1 MDVIFWPSQSRVNA
15 VNVAVKQ
22 HGPVTE
28 PLVDLTTAEA
38 GRVGEAIEL
47 VQKTHFDI
55 AIMDVNLHEEP
66 VFPVAEAIKAR
77 NLPFIFA
84 TGYKPSIL
92 LDEFRNHPAL
102 QKPFRI
108 ESLEELIEVTVKS
121 HRSP

>member
-47 VQKTHFDI
+47 VQRTHFDI
-55 AIMDVNLHEEP
+55 AILDVNLHGEP

-77 NLPFIFA
+77 HRPFIFA
-84 TGYKPSIL
+84 TGYNASIL
-92 LDEFRNHPAL
+92 PDEFRNHPAL

-108 ESLEELIEVTVKS
+108 EALRELIEITVK
-121 HRSP
+121 RQR